1 MADTKEMKVRIQLRN
16 GTYQNLQNSTLNLMK
31 GEIAVVIDST
41 NVNHLRYKI
50 GDGTKAFKQLPWA
63 DGIITYNDQGDKIIP
78 YNESALGS
86 KILGLK
92 PGDGIVLEPEEDNAG
107 NKTGFVKVKSSIGS
121 MAVTSLN
128 DLTGAVTIG
137 TTTGSG
143 IGISKSGQTIQ
154 VTNTGVRSITA
165 GDNTTFGA
173 IKVNTNGTTTP
184 ITVSNYGIFDGKLAI
199 RDTSV
204 NRDIV
209 ISIPTLSVGNEIPI
223 QLKAPK
229 DLTAGATIAYTE
241 DITSAIDAAKITI
254 EAGTGI
260 DVTTST
266 DGKTYTINNTGILSA
281 KAGDSYIG
289 ASTSA
294 GVLTITNKSTLAQ
307 GSTLGS
313 VKLNGGSDVVVKDYG
328 IFNDN
333 ITLKNTTVNKQANLH
348 APAWTPEDTEV
359 GAEIYLPKKGGTLAL
374 ISDIPA
380 STKETVVIEGTGIGV
395 TLDSS
400 DPTKNKYTVKNKG
413 VTAITTGD
421 DLGSIKVTT
430 NGTPADVV
438 VKDYGT
444 FQDIIT
450 LKKSGST
457 KTAEIH
463 VPNWTPENTGVGS
476 IYQLP
481 VLSQGDGGVIATQTY
496 VNNAIAQIHSF
507 EYIVSTNAATT
518 PKGIVW
524 YNGTTKV
531 TGTLEASSST
541 EYKIYLVPCK
551 HAAEE
556 AQKGYDEYLTV
567 KSGSTYSWE
576 LIGNT
581 QDVDLSDYVN
591 TLTGTANS
599 GVITNL
605 TKSGNTLTVTSK
617 SLATASPTV
626 PQGNYALDFIDT
638 ISQAAD
644 GKITATKKAINRNL
658 LVTEEFHTAMNAAGT
673 AAGGATD
680 DTIMVIGAKPSIT
693 QGQFIWDTVN
703 LNAYAKKTDILNPTN
718 YYWSNLKVSSSS
730 SLRTEPTFG
739 KMTLG
744 DFNSAGNPSLNKGSF
759 IVKAGFVD
767 ENNTFDDG
775 SVTISGPEYD
785 RQEYENDMISPVSL
799 VLPKSSGTLIST
811 GTVLILNGGN
821 ASGWDVA

>member
-78 YNESALGS
+78 YNESSLGS

-463 VPNWTPENTGVGS
+463 VPNWTPEDTGVGS

-551 HAAEE
+551 HTAEE

-591 TLTGTANS
+591 NLNGTANN

-605 TKSGNTLTVTSK
+605 TKSKNTLTVTST
-617 SLATASPTV
+617 SLETASPTAT
-626 PQGNYALDFIDT
+626 QDHTLQFIDT
-638 ISQAAD
+638 ISQAAN
-644 GKITATKKAINRNL
+644 GKITATKKSINSNL
-658 LVTEEFHTAMNAAGT
+658 LVTEGFHNAMNAAGT

-680 DTIMVIGAKPSIT
+680 DTIMVIGAKPSTT

-703 LNAYAKKTDILNPTN
+703 LNAYAKKTDILNPAN
-718 YYWSNLKVSSSS
+718 YYWADQKLTTTAK
-730 SLRTEPTFG
+730 TDTTPTFASTKFKIG
-739 KMTLG
+739 QSVVTVAPNASQPASISLTLPQ
-744 DFNSAGNPSLNKGSF
+744 DAGT
-759 IVKAGFVD
+759 IV
-767 ENNTFDDG
+767 
-775 SVTISGPEYD
+775 
-785 RQEYENDMISPVSL
+785 
-799 VLPKSSGTLIST
+799 ST

>member
-1 MADTKEMKVRIQLRN
+1 MAETMKVRIQLRN
-16 GTYQNLQNSTLNLMK
+16 GTYQNLQDSTLNLMK

-41 NVNHLRYKI
+41 NINHLRYKI
-50 GDGTKAFKQLPWA
+50 GDGTKAFKDLPWA
-63 DGIITYNDQGDKIIP
+63 DGILTYSADGNLIIP
-78 YNESALGS
+78 YGSNTKPTTALGG

-92 PGDGIVLEPEEDNAG
+92 PGDGIVLEPELDASN
-107 NKTGFVKVKSSIGS
+107 NRTGFVKVKSSIGS

-137 TTTGSG
+137 TITDSG
-143 IGISKSGQTIQ
+143 IGINKSGQTIQ
-154 VTNTGVRSITA
+154 ITNTGVREVLG
-165 GDNTTFGA
+165 GDNTTYGQ
-173 IKVNTNGTTTP
+173 IKVNTNGTTEK
-184 ITVSNYGIFDGKLAI
+184 INISNYGIFPNELTL
-199 RDTSV
+199 RDTTV
-204 NRDIV
+204 NRDMV
-209 ISIPTLSVGNEIPI
+209 ISLPTLSAGTEIPI
-223 QLKAPK
+223 KLAVPK
-229 DLTAGATIAYTE
+229 NPETGATIAYTE
-241 DITSAIDAAKITI
+241 DITQAIDDARINI

-307 GSTLGS
+307 GATLGS
-313 VKLNGGSDVVVKDYG
+313 VKLNGGADVVVKDYG
-328 IFNDN
+328 IFSNN
-333 ITLKNTTVNKQANLH
+333 ITLKNTAGTKSTEITINPDIPTNTDNVVVY
-348 APAWTPEDTEV
+348 APA
-359 GAEIYLPKKGGTLAL
+359 KGGTLAL

-380 STKETVVIEGTGIGV
+380 STKETIVIEGTGIGV

-430 NGTPADVV
+430 NGTPANVV

-444 FQDIIT
+444 FQDTIQI
-450 LKKSGST
+450 KKSGST
-457 KTAEIH
+457 KVAQITA
-463 VPNWTPENTGVGS
+463 PAWTSEDTGVGS

-481 VLSQGDGGVIATQTY
+481 VLSQGDGGIIATQQY
-496 VNNAIAQIHSF
+496 VTNAIGQIHSF

-551 HAAEE
+551 HTAQET
-556 AQKGYDEYLTV
+556 QKGYDEYLTV

-581 QDVDLSDYVN
+581 QDVDLSNYVN

-617 SLATASPTV
+617 SLATASPTAT
-626 PQGNYALDFIDT
+626 QDHTLQFIDT

-644 GKITATKKAINRNL
+644 GKITATKKSINSNL
-658 LVTEEFHTAMNAAGT
+658 LVTEGFHTAMNAAGT

-680 DTIMVIGAKPSIT
+680 DTIMVIGAKPST
-693 QGQFIWDTVN
+693 TPGQFNWDTVN
-703 LNAYAKKTDILNPTN
+703 LNAYAKKTDILNPAN
-718 YYWSNLKVSSSS
+718 YYWADQKLTTTAK
-730 SLRTEPTFG
+730 TDTTPTFASTKFKIG
-739 KMTLG
+739 QSVVTVAPNANQLADIALTLPQ
-744 DFNSAGNPSLNKGSF
+744 DA
-759 IVKAGFVD
+759 
-767 ENNTFDDG
+767 
-775 SVTISGPEYD
+775 
-785 RQEYENDMISPVSL
+785 
-799 VLPKSSGTLIST
+799 GTLIST
-811 GTVLILNGGN
+811 GTILILNGGN

>member
-1 MADTKEMKVRIQLRN
+1 MAETKEMNVRIQLRN
-16 GTYQNLQNSTLNLMK
+16 STYQKLQDSTLNLMK

-41 NVNHLRYKI
+41 NINHLRYKI
-50 GDGTKAFKQLPWA
+50 GDGTKAFKDLPWA
-63 DGIITYNDQGDKIIP
+63 DGIVTYNDEGALVVP
-78 YNESALGS
+78 YSDAALGS

-92 PGDGIVLEPEEDNAG
+92 PGSGINLIPETDTAG
-107 NKTGFVKVKSSIGS
+107 NKTGFVLINSILGS
-121 MAVTSLN
+121 
-128 DLTGAVTIG
+128 GAVTNVEG
-137 TTTGSG
+137 TSSADQTFGSIKVTKKDSKG
-143 IGISKSGQTIQ
+143 KVTSTYEQVLDYGKFNNNITLYNTNKTKSVELNINPDQTNTHLVLYGPKSGQTLATEEYIK
-154 VTNTGVRSITA
+154 
-165 GDNTTFGA
+165 DA
-173 IKVNTNGTTTP
+173 INN
-184 ITVSNYGIFDGKLAI
+184 
-199 RDTSV
+199 
-204 NRDIV
+204 
-209 ISIPTLSVGNEIPI
+209 
-223 QLKAPK
+223 
-229 DLTAGATIAYTE
+229 
-241 DITSAIDAAKITI
+241 AKITI
-254 EAGTGI
+254 EEGTGI
-260 DVTTST
+260 SVTTST

-307 GSTLGS
+307 GATLGS
-313 VKLNGGSDVVVKDYG
+313 VKLNGGTDVVVKDYG

-374 ISDIPA
+374 TTDIPA

-430 NGTPADVV
+430 NGTPANVV

-463 VPNWTPENTGVGS
+463 APAWTPEDTGVGS

-481 VLSQGDGGVIATQTY
+481 VLSQGDGGIIATQQY
-496 VNNAIAQIHSF
+496 VTNAIGQIHSF

-551 HAAEE
+551 HTAKET
-556 AQKGYDEYLTV
+556 QKGYDEYLTV

-581 QDVDLSDYVN
+581 QDVDLSNYVN

-617 SLATASPTV
+617 SLATASPTAT
-626 PQGNYALDFIDT
+626 QDHTLQFIDT

-644 GKITATKKAINRNL
+644 GKITATKKSINSNL
-658 LVTEEFHTAMNAAGT
+658 LVTEGFHTAMNAAGT
-673 AAGGATD
+673 AAGGATG
-680 DTIMVIGAKPSIT
+680 DTIMVIGAKPST
-693 QGQFIWDTVN
+693 TPGQFNWDTVN
-703 LNAYAKKTDILNPTN
+703 LNTYAKKTDILNPAN
-718 YYWSNLKVSSSS
+718 YYWADQKLTTIAK
-730 SLRTEPTFG
+730 TDTTPTFASTKFKIG
-739 KMTLG
+739 QSVVTVAPNDSQPAHIALTLPQ
-744 DFNSAGNPSLNKGSF
+744 DA
-759 IVKAGFVD
+759 
-767 ENNTFDDG
+767 
-775 SVTISGPEYD
+775 
-785 RQEYENDMISPVSL
+785 
-799 VLPKSSGTLIST
+799 GTLVST

-821 ASGWDVA
+821 ASGWDVV

>member
-1 MADTKEMKVRIQLRN
+1 MAEIKEMNVRIQLRN
-16 GTYQNLQNSTLNLMK
+16 GTYQNLQASTLNLMK
-31 GEIAVVIDST
+31 GEVAVVIDST
-41 NVNHLRYKI
+41 NINHLRYKI
-50 GDGTKAFKQLPWA
+50 GDGTKAFKDLPWA
-63 DGIITYNDQGDKIIP
+63 DGIVTYNDEGSIVVP
-78 YNESALGS
+78 YSDATLGS

-92 PGDGIVLEPEEDNAG
+92 SGSGVNLVPETDTAG
-107 NKTGFVKVKSSIGS
+107 NKTGFVLINSILGS
-121 MAVTSLN
+121 
-128 DLTGAVTIG
+128 GAVTNVEG
-137 TTTGSG
+137 TSSADQTFGSIKVTKKDNKG
-143 IGISKSGQTIQ
+143 KETSSYEQVLDYGKFNNNITLYNTNKTKSVELNINPDQTNTHLVLYGPKSGQTLATEEYIK
-154 VTNTGVRSITA
+154 
-165 GDNTTFGA
+165 DA
-173 IKVNTNGTTTP
+173 INN
-184 ITVSNYGIFDGKLAI
+184 
-199 RDTSV
+199 
-204 NRDIV
+204 
-209 ISIPTLSVGNEIPI
+209 
-223 QLKAPK
+223 
-229 DLTAGATIAYTE
+229 
-241 DITSAIDAAKITI
+241 AKITI

-307 GSTLGS
+307 GATLGS
-313 VKLNGGSDVVVKDYG
+313 VKLNGGTDVVVKDYG
-328 IFNDN
+328 IFSNN
-333 ITLKNTTVNKQANLH
+333 ITLKNTAGTKSTEITINPDIPTNTDNVVVY
-348 APAWTPEDTEV
+348 APA
-359 GAEIYLPKKGGTLAL
+359 KGGTLAL

-380 STKETVVIEGTGIGV
+380 STKETVVTAGRGISV
-395 TLDSS
+395 SVDTTSS
-400 DPTKNKYTVKNKG
+400 TTKNTYTVTNTG

-463 VPNWTPENTGVGS
+463 VPNWTPEDTGVGS

-481 VLSQGDGGVIATQTY
+481 VLSQGDGGVIATQQY
-496 VNNAIAQIHSF
+496 VTNAIGQIHSF
-507 EYIVSTNAATT
+507 EYIVSTDAATT

-524 YNGTTKV
+524 YNGTTKI

-551 HAAEE
+551 HTAEE
-556 AQKGYDEYLTV
+556 TQKGYDEYLTV

-581 QDVDLSDYVN
+581 QDVDLSNYVN
-591 TLTGTANS
+591 TLTGTSNS

-617 SLATASPTV
+617 SLATASPTAT
-626 PQGNYALDFIDT
+626 QDHTLQFIDT

-644 GKITATKKAINRNL
+644 GKITATKKSINSNL
-658 LVTEEFHTAMNAAGT
+658 LVTEGFHTAMNAAGT

-680 DTIMVIGAKPSIT
+680 DTIMVIGAKPST
-693 QGQFIWDTVN
+693 TPGQFNWDTVN
-703 LNAYAKKTDILNPTN
+703 LNAYAKKTDILNPAN
-718 YYWSNLKVSSSS
+718 YYWADQKLTTTAK
-730 SLRTEPTFG
+730 TDTTPTFASTKFKIG
-739 KMTLG
+739 QSVVTVAPNANQLANIALTLPQ
-744 DFNSAGNPSLNKGSF
+744 DA
-759 IVKAGFVD
+759 
-767 ENNTFDDG
+767 
-775 SVTISGPEYD
+775 
-785 RQEYENDMISPVSL
+785 
-799 VLPKSSGTLIST
+799 GTLVST
-811 GTVLILNGGN
+811 GTILILNGGN

>member
-1 MADTKEMKVRIQLRN
+1 MAETKEMKVRIQLRN
-16 GTYQNLQNSTLNLMK
+16 GTYQNLQDSTLNLMK

-63 DGIITYNDQGDKIIP
+63 DGIITYNEQGDKIIP
-78 YNESALGS
+78 YNESALGN

-128 DLTGAVTIG
+128 NLTGAVTIG

-143 IGISKSGQTIQ
+143 IGIAKNGQTIQ
-154 VTNTGVRSITA
+154 ITNTGVREVLG
-165 GDNTTFGA
+165 GDATTYGQ
-173 IKVNTNGTTTP
+173 IKVNTNGTTEK
-184 ITVSNYGIFDGKLAI
+184 ISISNYGIFPNKLTL
-199 RDTSV
+199 RDTTV
-204 NRDIV
+204 NRDMV
-209 ISIPTLSVGNEIPI
+209 ISIPTLSAGNEIPI

-307 GSTLGS
+307 GATLGS

-328 IFNDN
+328 IFSNN
-333 ITLKNTTVNKQANLH
+333 ITLKNTAGTKSTEITINPDIPANTDNVVVY
-348 APAWTPEDTEV
+348 APA
-359 GAEIYLPKKGGTLAL
+359 KGGTLAL

-413 VTAITTGD
+413 VTAITAGD

-444 FQDIIT
+444 FQDTIQI
-450 LKKSGST
+450 KKSGST
-457 KTAEIH
+457 KVAQITA
-463 VPNWTPENTGVGS
+463 PAWTSEDTGVGS

-481 VLSQGDGGVIATQTY
+481 VLSQGDGGIIATQQY
-496 VNNAIAQIHSF
+496 VTNAIGQIHSF

-551 HAAEE
+551 HTAQE

-591 TLTGTANS
+591 TLNGTANS

-605 TKSGNTLTVTSK
+605 TKSGNILTVTST
-617 SLATASPTV
+617 SLETTDPAAVAGDNSL
-626 PQGNYALDFIDT
+626 QFISN
-638 ISQAAD
+638 ISQAAN
-644 GKITATKKAINRNL
+644 GKINATKKSINSNL

-673 AAGGATD
+673 AAGGGTD
-680 DTIMVIGAKPSIT
+680 DTVMVIGAKPSTT

-703 LNAYAKKTDILNPTN
+703 LNTYAKKTDILNPTN

-744 DFNSAGNPSLNKGSF
+744 DFNSTGNPSLNKGSF
-759 IVKAGFVD
+759 IVTAGFVD
-767 ENNTFDDG
+767 ENKQFDDG

-785 RQEYENDMISPVSL
+785 RQEYENSMISPVSL
-799 VLPKSSGTLIST
+799 VLPKSNGTLVST